1 MSVAVTNMVTYL
13 RAEVFRNTTDRYITS
28 AISPEGRTVTT
39 KEGRSVEF
47 RDYFENFFVRGPVKV
62 WPSSTTIWLTS
73 SESRISE
80 EQIHEALKRVTKDK
94 TPVIDELPYEV
105 NLRPSSML
113 VLLLPMIFNHWMEQV
128 SIFQPFTRRL
138 GL

>member
-47 RDYFENFFVRGPVKV
+47 RDYFENYFVRGPVKV
-62 WPSSTTIWLTS
+62 WLSWTTVWLTS

-80 EQIHEALKRVTKDK
+80 EQIYEALKRVTKDK
-94 TPVIDELPYEV
+94 TPPV
-105 NLRPSSML
+105 R
-113 VLLLPMIFNHWMEQV
+113 
-128 SIFQPFTRRL
+128 
-138 GL
+138 